1 VPVRVKSHETI
12 EPASEQ
18 LNELARQNALWIE
31 LKHKQGSEIFREAEP
46 ADYVYQIREGAVR
59 TYKLLSGG
67 RRHIGAFHLPGDIF
81 GIENSE
87 VHRFTAQA
95 IVATTVRIAKRRDLV
110 AGLAKNDIAAANNV
124 RELVTR
130 ALEHVEN
137 HLILLGRQTAFEKV
151 AAFLLEIDRRL
162 DQPQVMILPM
172 GRRDIADYLGLTLE
186 TVSRALSVL
195 CDEGIL
201 SFIGQTR
208 RKIVLHDRTRLVQ
221 HAMSPDSAVLRSE
234 II

>member
-1 VPVRVKSHETI
+1 MPVRVKSADAS

-18 LNELARQNALWIE
+18 LNELARQNDLWSE
-31 LKHKQGSEIFREAEP
+31 FHYRQGSEIFREAEP
-46 ADYVYQIREGAVR
+46 ADCVYQLREGAVR

-87 VHRFTAQA
+87 AHRFTAQA
-95 IVATTVRIAKRRDLV
+95 IVATTVRIAKRRVLV

-130 ALEHVEN
+130 SLEHVEN
-137 HLILLGRQTAFEKV
+137 HLLLLGRQTAFEKV
-151 AAFLLEIDRRL
+151 TTFLLEMDRRL
-162 DQPQVMILPM
+162 DQPEVMVLPM

-221 HAMSPDSAVLRSE
+221 HAMSPDPVAVRSG

>member
-1 VPVRVKSHETI
+1 VRVRVNSDDTSD
-12 EPASEQ
+12 PASDQ
-18 LNELARQNALWIE
+18 LNELARRNALWNE
-31 LKHKQGSEIFREAEP
+31 FKYRQGSEIFRDAEP
-46 ADYVYQIREGAVR
+46 AVNVYQIREGAVR

-67 RRHIGAFHLPGDIF
+67 RRQIGAFHLPGDIF

-95 IVATTVRIAKRRDLV
+95 IVTTSVRIAKRRVLV
-110 AGLAKNDIAAANNV
+110 AGLAKDDIAAANNV

-137 HLILLGRQTAFEKV
+137 HLLQLGCQTALEKV
-151 AAFLLEIDRRL
+151 AAFLLEMDRRL
-162 DQPQVMILPM
+162 DQPEVMVIPM

-186 TVSRALSVL
+186 TVSRGLSALR
-195 CDEGIL
+195 DEGIL

-208 RKIVLHDRTRLVQ
+208 RKIVLHDRTRLAQ
-221 HAMSPDSAVLRSE
+221 HAMSPDPAAVRSE